1 MLVQYLQHCTNKANY
16 IVYIS
21 VHEGVKVTHSLCM
34 QTTFEYMLLSS
45 MHVYSRYSVAACL
58 DFGMGELHTI
68 MSSTRLVIATLYYS
82 TDMHVSSLFTNCIYS
97 INTILYQNHN

>member
-1 MLVQYLQHCTNKANY
+1 M
-16 IVYIS
+16 S

-34 QTTFEYMLLSS
+34 QTTFEYMLLLS
-45 MHVYSRYSVAACL
+45 MHVYIVAGSYSVAACL

-82 TDMHVSSLFTNCIYS
+82 THMHVSSPFTNCI
-97 INTILYQNHN
+97 